1 MVSGPAAQDA
11 IERARRL
18 PSLRIGLHVVLVD
31 GVPVLPPERIPNLVD
46 AKGRLRSDLAMM
58 GIDILVRRGVR
69 EQLAAEIEAQ
79 FDAYRATGLPLD
91 HVNAHHHFH
100 VHPLACGRLLAI
112 GERYGMGGMRVPLEP
127 EHILA
132 RVESGAPRGH
142 AWLVEQWAALLGR
155 RVRGRGLAIPDH
167 VFGMAWSGAMTEQRV
182 AGLLSNLPDGLSEIY
197 CHPATADHFAGATPG
212 YRYMDEV
219 AALTA
224 PRVIE
229 LLRATGARSG
239 GFRDFA
245 GR

>member
-18 PSLRIGLHVVLVD
+18 PSLRLGLHLVLVD

-46 AKGRLRSDLAMM
+46 ATGRLRSDLAMT
-58 GIDILVRRGVR
+58 GIDIFFRRGVR

-100 VHPLACGRLLAI
+100 VHPLAREHLLAT
-112 GERYGMGGMRVPLEP
+112 GRRYGMRGVRVPMEP
-127 EHILA
+127 ARILA
-132 RVESGAPRGH
+132 RVEPGASPPR
-142 AWLVEQWAALLGR
+142 AWLLMPWAARLAR
-155 RVRGRGLAIPDH
+155 RVRECGLAMPDH

-182 AGLLSNLPDGLSEIY
+182 AGLLSNLPDGISEIY
-197 CHPATADHFAGATPG
+197 CHPSIADRFAGATPG
-212 YRYMDEV
+212 YRYTDEV

-229 LLRATGARSG
+229 LLHAAGARSG
-239 GFRDFA
+239 GYRDLA
-245 GR
+245 DR